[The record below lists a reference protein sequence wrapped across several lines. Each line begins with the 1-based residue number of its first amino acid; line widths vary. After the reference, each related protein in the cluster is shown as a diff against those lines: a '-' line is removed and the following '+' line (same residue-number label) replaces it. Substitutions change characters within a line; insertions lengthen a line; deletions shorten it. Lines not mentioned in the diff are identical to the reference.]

1 MRLIETDDLGEVG
14 RHRRGKRAGDEVE
27 IVCRYAVH
35 ACNFFLWNEV
45 TKILRDS
52 VIERKGEMGVPIDPV
67 HIFEECST
75 TRKAFKTLFFVQ
87 DPAGFPVAVGKVHSP
102 GILQSMFLGF
112 AGITARARAFFG
124 FVTDSKVDTG
134 AAIIKLYLRNVA
146 HGNILSETGE
156 KGNDLLGFVHCCSN
170 LLL

>member
-1 MRLIETDDLGEVG
+1 MRLVETDDLGEVG
-14 RHRRGKRAGDEVE
+14 RHRGSKRADDEVD

-35 ACNFFLWNEV
+35 ARNFFLWNEMG
-45 TKILRDS
+45 KIFRDS
-52 VIERKGEMGVPIDPV
+52 IIERKRKVGIPIDPV
-67 HIFEECST
+67 HIFEECSSA
-75 TRKAFKTLFFVQ
+75 RKAFKALFFVK
-87 DPAGFPVAVGKVHSP
+87 DPAGFPFTLRKVHSP

-112 AGITARARAFFG
+112 TGITARAGAFFG
-124 FVTDSKVDTG
+124 FVTDGKVDMS
-134 AAIIKLYLRNVA
+134 AAIIEFYPCSIA